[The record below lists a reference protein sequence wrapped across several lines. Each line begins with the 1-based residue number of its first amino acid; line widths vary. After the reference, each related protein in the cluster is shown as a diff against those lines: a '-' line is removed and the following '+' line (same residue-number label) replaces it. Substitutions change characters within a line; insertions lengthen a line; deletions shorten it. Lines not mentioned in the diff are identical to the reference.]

1 MVLGVAGLG
10 SAATLGYGAGATL
23 LVVGTLLL
31 PYNLLLSSVKDNNG
45 AGVFK
50 IIKVGC
56 LIVLYLELVDM
67 LVMVFMGLVTLAD
80 RGSIP
85 ILAVELVGFFVDIFL
100 TSLAIFGIHSAK
112 PKIVSLFIYIKFIL
126 FLIMIILFWV
136 LLFLVAFCRVDAG
149 DVDVFFGDFFAAF
162 YGVGPIAISS
172 LFAIIIVVWI
182 MDYYFKLFALHVNM
196 MTNAQVTY
204 NLHHQELN
212 NF

>member
-56 LIVLYLELVDM
+56 LIVLYLELIDM
-67 LVMVFMGLVTLAD
+67 LVMGLVTLLAH
-80 RGSIP
+80 RGSNP
-85 ILAVELVGFFVDIFL
+85 ILAVELVGFLVDIFL
-100 TSLAIFGIHSAK
+100 TSLAIFGIHRAK

-126 FLIMIILFWV
+126 FFITTILFWV

-172 LFAIIIVVWI
+172 LFGIILVVWI